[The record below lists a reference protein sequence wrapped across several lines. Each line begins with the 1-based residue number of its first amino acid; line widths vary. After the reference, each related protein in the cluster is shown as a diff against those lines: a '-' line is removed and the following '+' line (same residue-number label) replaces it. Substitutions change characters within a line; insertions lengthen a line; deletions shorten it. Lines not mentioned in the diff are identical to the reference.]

1 MSKNIL
7 AIAIATLFLIGSIAY
22 NYSARKSYEDN
33 LNRINAQI
41 DDIKYIKNL
50 KRVWSAKAITKKINK
65 ALSSVPAKSK
75 KVLIKRKKATI
86 SLKSL
91 NERTLNTA
99 LSKLA
104 SLPINFRELKVAKSG
119 RMYELECKCD
129 W

>member
-7 AIAIATLFLIGSIAY
+7 AIAIATLFLIGSIVY

-33 LNRINAQI
+33 LNRINTQI

-50 KRVWSAKAITKKINK
+50 KRVWSVRGIKKKINK
-65 ALSSVPAKSK
+65 ALSGVPAKSK
-75 KVLIKRKKATI
+75 KVLIKRRKATI

-104 SLPINFRELKVAKSG
+104 SLPINFRELKVDKSG
-119 RMYELECKCD
+119 NSYELECKCD

>member
-7 AIAIATLFLIGSIAY
+7 AIAIATLFLIGSIVY

-33 LNRINAQI
+33 LNRINTQI

-75 KVLIKRKKATI
+75 KVLIKRKKATV

-91 NERTLNTA
+91 NERTLNTT

-104 SLPINFRELKVAKSG
+104 SLPINFRELKVGKSG
-119 RMYELECKCD
+119 NLYELECKCD